1 MFKRCEPHE
10 QWWDSPRLTY
20 SAIADNPEGG
30 QAGKGA
36 VVGVMGGVGVVGA
49 VRVVGAVGVVG
60 KSPRILEKLKKSQ
73 KCKLQTCAV
82 VGMNNSKCS

>member
-1 MFKRCEPHE
+1 M
-10 QWWDSPRLTY
+10 
-20 SAIADNPEGG
+20 
-30 QAGKGA
+30 
-36 VVGVMGGVGVVGA
+36 VGVVRAVGVVGA
-49 VRVVGAVGVVG
+49 VRVVGVVRVVRVVG